1 LQGLPP
7 LVHYVRHGCQE
18 GRCAWTPRRAD
29 AFVASSQNEQLYPL
43 RDVIALNRRV
53 VVLHWQEG
61 NFFFADIARYIAEM
75 LTSAGCRAMVR
86 TNHADLPLEDMEI
99 LIVAPHEYC
108 VLGPGA
114 KLPPSLA
121 ARTVHV
127 NTEQWHTSW
136 FSLALRH
143 MMTSRRALDI
153 NPASARGLARL
164 GIRTGFLPLL
174 PQPGG
179 VFDFSGRGMSADPA
193 RLRVIK
199 TLTYPEIFEERP
211 YDVMFAGAFNPRRA
225 RALAQLASTMAE
237 HDCFLHVPRFTGPVT
252 RNNPNT
258 IESRSLAQIARNTR
272 ILLNIHQGDSHYFEW
287 HRLIL
292 SGIAQGC
299 VPLTEPCI
307 DIGVV
312 AAGTH
317 YIATP
322 LEMMPAKLDWLL
334 NTADGRNELG
344 RVHANGRALMAH
356 LANQLAEQ
364 LP

>member
-1 LQGLPP
+1 
-7 LVHYVRHGCQE
+7 
-18 GRCAWTPRRAD
+18 
-29 AFVASSQNEQLYPL
+29 
-43 RDVIALNRRV
+43 
-53 VVLHWQEG
+53 
-61 NFFFADIARYIAEM
+61 
-75 LTSAGCRAMVR
+75 
-86 TNHADLPLEDMEI
+86 
-99 LIVAPHEYC
+99 
-108 VLGPGA
+108 
-114 KLPPSLA
+114 
-121 ARTVHV
+121 
-127 NTEQWHTSW
+127 
-136 FSLALRH
+136 
-143 MMTSRRALDI
+143 
-153 NPASARGLARL
+153 
-164 GIRTGFLPLL
+164 
-174 PQPGG
+174 
-179 VFDFSGRGMSADPA
+179 
-193 RLRVIK
+193 
-199 TLTYPEIFEERP
+199 
-211 YDVMFAGAFNPRRA
+211 
-225 RALAQLASTMAE
+225 MAE